1 MRSEFS
7 LPDGSI
13 GKNAIIIRSSSLHI
27 DNKKKYILILVKC
40 PTQGSVDTT
49 LTAEAQYS
57 IIFQDHIESSVKV
70 CIIMEATVFLFVN
83 ATKICEFK
91 ANNSKIKIYPLYLGK
106 YSKDFISINMKKMIK
121 WISRRIFC

>member
-1 MRSEFS
+1 M
-7 LPDGSI
+7 
-13 GKNAIIIRSSSLHI
+13 GKNAIIIRSSSLHV
-27 DNKKKYILILVKC
+27 DNKKKYILILVKS

-57 IIFQDHIESSVKV
+57 IIFIDQIESF
-70 CIIMEATVFLFVN
+70 ATVFLFVN

-91 ANNSKIKIYPLYLGK
+91 ANNSKIKIYPLYLGN